1 MTISLGSVVSAILFF
16 LYYYL
21 AKNVIQIRRNNK
33 ITIGFA
39 KNKELEQAIA
49 AHSNFNQYVPL
60 GLIMMACMELNKI
73 HFSII
78 FLVGIS
84 FTFGRIIH
92 AKSFL
97 KKTMDLKQRV
107 QGMKFTF
114 WTMIAMAILNIVSF
128 LIRI

>member
-1 MTISLGSVVSAILFF
+1 MIPVTALFSAILFF

-33 ITIGFA
+33 IAIGFA

-114 WTMIAMAILNIVSF
+114 WTMVVMAILNIVSF

>member
-1 MTISLGSVVSAILFF
+1 MIPVTALFSSILFF

-21 AKNVIQIRRNNK
+21 AKNVIQIRRKHK
-33 ITIGFA
+33 IAIGFA

-49 AHSNFNQYVPL
+49 AHSNFSQYVPL

-73 HFSII
+73 HFSLI
-78 FLVGIS
+78 FIAGIC
-84 FTFGRIIH
+84 FIYGRIIH

-97 KKTMDLKQRV
+97 KKTMDLKQRFL
-107 QGMKFTF
+107 GMKFTF

>member
-1 MTISLGSVVSAILFF
+1 MIPVTALFSAILFF

-33 ITIGFA
+33 IVIGFA

-114 WTMIAMAILNIVSF
+114 WTMIVMAVLNIVSF

>member
-1 MTISLGSVVSAILFF
+1 MIPVTALFSAILFF

-33 ITIGFA
+33 IAIGFA
-39 KNKELEQAIA
+39 KNKQLEQAIA

-114 WTMIAMAILNIVSF
+114 WTMIVMAILNIVSF

>member
-1 MTISLGSVVSAILFF
+1 MIPVTALFSAILFF

-33 ITIGFA
+33 IAIGFA

-60 GLIMMACMELNKI
+60 GLIMMACMELNNI

-114 WTMIAMAILNIVSF
+114 WTMIVMAVLNIVSF

>member
-1 MTISLGSVVSAILFF
+1 MIPVTALFSAILFF

-33 ITIGFA
+33 IVIGFA

-114 WTMIAMAILNIVSF
+114 WTMIVMAILNIVSF

>member
-1 MTISLGSVVSAILFF
+1 MIPVTALFSAILFF

-33 ITIGFA
+33 IAIGFA

-78 FLVGIS
+78 FLVGIC

-114 WTMIAMAILNIVSF
+114 WTMIVMAILNIVSF

>member
-1 MTISLGSVVSAILFF
+1 MIPVTALFSAILFF

-33 ITIGFA
+33 IVIGFA

-114 WTMIAMAILNIVSF
+114 LTMVVMAVLNIVSF

>member
-1 MTISLGSVVSAILFF
+1 MIPVTALFSAILFF

-33 ITIGFA
+33 IAIGFA
-39 KNKELEQAIA
+39 KNKELEQAVA

-114 WTMIAMAILNIVSF
+114 WTMIVMAVLNIVSF

>member
-1 MTISLGSVVSAILFF
+1 MIPVTALFSAILFF

-33 ITIGFA
+33 IAIGFA

-114 WTMIAMAILNIVSF
+114 WTMIVMAVLNIVSF

>member
-1 MTISLGSVVSAILFF
+1 MIPVTALFSAILFF

-21 AKNVIQIRRNNK
+21 AKNVIKIRRNNK
-33 ITIGFA
+33 IAIGFA

-114 WTMIAMAILNIVSF
+114 WTMIVMAVLNIVSF

>member
-1 MTISLGSVVSAILFF
+1 A
-16 LYYYL
+16 
-21 AKNVIQIRRNNK
+21 
-33 ITIGFA
+33 IGFA

-114 WTMIAMAILNIVSF
+114 WTMIVMAILNIVSF

>member
-1 MTISLGSVVSAILFF
+1 MIPVTALFSSILFF

-21 AKNVIQIRRNNK
+21 AKNVIQIRRKHK
-33 ITIGFA
+33 IAIGFA

-49 AHSNFNQYVPL
+49 AHSNFSQYVSL

-73 HFSII
+73 HFSLI
-78 FLVGIS
+78 FLAGIC
-84 FTFGRIIH
+84 FTYGRIVH

>member
-1 MTISLGSVVSAILFF
+1 MIPVTALFSAILFF

-33 ITIGFA
+33 IAIGFA

-114 WTMIAMAILNIVSF
+114 WTMIVMATLNIVSF

>member
-1 MTISLGSVVSAILFF
+1 MIPVTALFSAILFF

-33 ITIGFA
+33 IAIGFA

-114 WTMIAMAILNIVSF
+114 WTMVVMALLNIVSF

>member
-1 MTISLGSVVSAILFF
+1 MIPVTALFSSILFF
-16 LYYYL
+16 LYFYL
-21 AKNVIQIRRNNK
+21 AKNVIQIRRKNK
-33 ITIGFA
+33 IAIGFA
-39 KNKELEQAIA
+39 KNKGLEQAIA
-49 AHSNFNQYVPL
+49 AHSNFSQYVPL

-73 HFSII
+73 HFSLI
-78 FLVGIS
+78 FLAGIC
-84 FTFGRIIH
+84 FTYGRIVH

-114 WTMIAMAILNIVSF
+114 WTMIAMAVLNIVSF

>member
-1 MTISLGSVVSAILFF
+1 MIPVTALFSAILFF

-33 ITIGFA
+33 IAIGFA
-39 KNKELEQAIA
+39 KSKELEQAIA

-114 WTMIAMAILNIVSF
+114 WTMIVMAILNIVSF

>member
-1 MTISLGSVVSAILFF
+1 MIPVTALFSAILFF

-33 ITIGFA
+33 IAIGFA

-114 WTMIAMAILNIVSF
+114 WTMIVMALLNIVSF

>member
-1 MTISLGSVVSAILFF
+1 MIPVTALFSTILFF

-33 ITIGFA
+33 IAIGFA

-114 WTMIAMAILNIVSF
+114 WTMIVMAVLNIVSF

>member
-1 MTISLGSVVSAILFF
+1 MIPVTALFSSILFF
-16 LYYYL
+16 LFYYL
-21 AKNVIQIRRNNK
+21 AKNVIQIRRKNK
-33 ITIGFA
+33 IALGFA
-39 KNKELEQAIA
+39 KNKELEQAIT
-49 AHSNFNQYVPL
+49 AHSNFSQYVPL

-78 FLVGIS
+78 FIAGIC
-84 FTFGRIIH
+84 FTYGRIIH

-114 WTMIAMAILNIVSF
+114 WTMIAMAVLNIVSF

>member
-1 MTISLGSVVSAILFF
+1 MIPVTALFSAILFF

-33 ITIGFA
+33 IAIGFA

-114 WTMIAMAILNIVSF
+114 WTMIIMAVLNIVSF

>member
-1 MTISLGSVVSAILFF
+1 MIPVTALFSSILFF
-16 LYYYL
+16 LYFYL
-21 AKNVIQIRRNNK
+21 AKNVIQIRRKNK
-33 ITIGFA
+33 IAIGFA

-73 HFSII
+73 HFSLI
-78 FLVGIS
+78 FIAGIC
-84 FTFGRIIH
+84 FTYGRIVH

-97 KKTMDLKQRV
+97 KKNMDLKQRV

-114 WTMIAMAILNIVSF
+114 WTMITMAVLNIVSF

>member
-1 MTISLGSVVSAILFF
+1 MIPVTALFSSILFF

-33 ITIGFA
+33 IAIGFA

-114 WTMIAMAILNIVSF
+114 WTMIVMAILNIVSF

>member
-1 MTISLGSVVSAILFF
+1 MIPVTALFSAILFF

-33 ITIGFA
+33 IAIGFA

-78 FLVGIS
+78 FLAGIS

-114 WTMIAMAILNIVSF
+114 WTMIVMAILNIVSF

>member
-1 MTISLGSVVSAILFF
+1 MIPVTSLFSAILFF
-16 LYYYL
+16 LYYDL

-33 ITIGFA
+33 IAIGFA

-114 WTMIAMAILNIVSF
+114 WTMIVMAVLNIISF

>member
-1 MTISLGSVVSAILFF
+1 MIPVTALFSAILFF

-33 ITIGFA
+33 IAIGFA
-39 KNKELEQAIA
+39 NNKELEQAIA

-114 WTMIAMAILNIVSF
+114 WTMIVMAVLNIISF

>member
-1 MTISLGSVVSAILFF
+1 MIPVTALFSAILFF

-33 ITIGFA
+33 IAIGFA

-60 GLIMMACMELNKI
+60 GLVMMACMELNKI

-114 WTMIAMAILNIVSF
+114 WTMIVMAVLNIVSF

>member
-1 MTISLGSVVSAILFF
+1 MIPVTALFSSIFFF

-21 AKNVIQIRRNNK
+21 AKNIIKIRRKHK
-33 ITIGFA
+33 IPIGFA

-49 AHSNFNQYVPL
+49 AHSNFSQYVPL

-73 HFSII
+73 HFSLI
-78 FLVGIS
+78 FLAGIC
-84 FTFGRIIH
+84 FTYGRIVH

-97 KKTMDLKQRV
+97 KKTMDYKQRFY
-107 QGMKFTF
+107 GMRFTF
-114 WTMIAMAILNIVSF
+114 WTMIPMAILNIVSF

>member
-1 MTISLGSVVSAILFF
+1 MIPVTALFSAILFF

-33 ITIGFA
+33 IAIGFA

-114 WTMIAMAILNIVSF
+114 WTMIAMAVLNIVSF

>member
-1 MTISLGSVVSAILFF
+1 MIPVTALFSAILFF

-21 AKNVIQIRRNNK
+21 AKNVIKIRRDNK
-33 ITIGFA
+33 IAIGFA

-114 WTMIAMAILNIVSF
+114 WTMIVMAVLNIVSF

>member
-1 MTISLGSVVSAILFF
+1 MIPVTALFSAILFF

-33 ITIGFA
+33 IPIGFA

-114 WTMIAMAILNIVSF
+114 WTMIVMAILNIISF

>member
-1 MTISLGSVVSAILFF
+1 MIPVTALFSAILFF

-33 ITIGFA
+33 IAIGFA

-114 WTMIAMAILNIVSF
+114 WTMIVMAILNIISF

>member
-1 MTISLGSVVSAILFF
+1 MIPVTALFSSILFF
-16 LYYYL
+16 LFYYL
-21 AKNVIQIRRNNK
+21 AKNVIQIRRKNK
-33 ITIGFA
+33 IALGFA

-49 AHSNFNQYVPL
+49 AHSNFGQYVPL

-78 FLVGIS
+78 FIAGIC
-84 FTFGRIIH
+84 FTYGRIIH

>member
-1 MTISLGSVVSAILFF
+1 MIPVTALFSAILFF

-21 AKNVIQIRRNNK
+21 AKNVIKIRRDNK
-33 ITIGFA
+33 IAIGFA

-114 WTMIAMAILNIVSF
+114 WTMVVMALLNIVSF

>member
-1 MTISLGSVVSAILFF
+1 MIPVTALFSAILFF

-33 ITIGFA
+33 IAIGFA

-114 WTMIAMAILNIVSF
+114 WTMVVMALLNTVSF